1 MLYKEQKT
9 TLIIC
14 ALLVLILFPAL
25 CLGDMGSPGKWWRLP
40 KVAKGLDLNEQQ
52 KGQLDDLFVKSH
64 RKMLDLKAVVQKER
78 FELDNLLE
86 KQALDESAVMTQ
98 YDKLKKARIDMGD
111 ERFRFLLEVR
121 KIIGSER
128 YQQLKVLF
136 KEFRGKRHHGKHGMQ
151 QPQ

>member
-1 MLYKEQKT
+1 MLYKEQKM
-9 TLIIC
+9 TLTIC
-14 ALLVLILFPAL
+14 ALLVLVFFPAL
-25 CLGDMGSPGKWWRLP
+25 CLGNMESPGKWWRLP
-40 KVAKGLDLNEQQ
+40 QVAKALDLNEQQ
-52 KGQLDDLFVKSH
+52 KGQLDDLYVKSH
-64 RKMLDLKAVVQKER
+64 RKMLDLKAAVQKER

-98 YDKLKKARIDMGD
+98 YEKLKKARIDMGD
-111 ERFRFLLEVR
+111 ERFRFLLEAR

-151 QPQ
+151 QP